1 MAIPR
6 GSLKRDNLV
15 LEAIPVT
22 RCKRR
27 CNAVGIRWTDSPK
40 K

>member
-1 MAIPR
+1 MAILR

-22 RCKRR
+22 HSKSR